1 MTKTGN
7 STGKGGGMW
16 GSRVIKKIVHF
27 IIRFF
32 PKQVIFNYSKLQP
45 LTVSH
50 WALFKKKQNLMTS
63 VFHGMNKPTS

>member
-16 GSRVIKKIVHF
+16 QCTAIKKNTHKNPQTVHF
-27 IIRFF
+27 IIRFFF

-45 LTVSH
+45 LDSDP
-50 WALFKKKQNLMTS
+50 LGQI
-63 VFHGMNKPTS
+63 

>member
-16 GSRVIKKIVHF
+16 GSRVIKKKKTVHF
-27 IIRFF
+27 IIRFFF

-45 LTVSH
+45 LDSDPLGHT
-50 WALFKKKQNLMTS
+50 
-63 VFHGMNKPTS
+63 

>member
-16 GSRVIKKIVHF
+16 GSRVIKKKPVHF

-32 PKQVIFNYSKLQP
+32 PKRSDFQLQ
-45 LTVSH
+45 
-50 WALFKKKQNLMTS
+50 
-63 VFHGMNKPTS
+63 